1 MISLKFNILSFTCKF
16 SFLNENTKNN
26 MSHKQVLKS
35 LLKSKKKSA
44 SKEADFYSL
53 KKLILVIG
61 HRELNFNVG
70 SCSI

>member
-1 MISLKFNILSFTCKF
+1 MRTLKIICRINRSY
-16 SFLNENTKNN
+16 SRFLN
-26 MSHKQVLKS
+26 Q
-35 LLKSKKKSA
+35 KKSA